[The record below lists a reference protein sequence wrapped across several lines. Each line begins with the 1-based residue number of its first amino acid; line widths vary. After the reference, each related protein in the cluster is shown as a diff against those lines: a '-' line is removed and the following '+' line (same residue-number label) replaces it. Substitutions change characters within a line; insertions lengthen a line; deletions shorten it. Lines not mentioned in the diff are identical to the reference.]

1 MHPFDELL
9 IISLDPNCFSDWDIK
24 DSWCTFVQEIGNS
37 GNLCY
42 LLATHP
48 KHSQQIALSLPIT
61 VTKCYP
67 RWLNWSPHF
76 SFLQK
81 CYRSTN
87 DPSAITFF
95 LQWHPLHPTLY
106 ADSGRDIWA
115 SSTHLLLKVWVL
127 LPICTTLKRCWSI
140 IWLHRQK
147 DLSWQTY
154 LSCQNKN
161 NKKWLDIW
169 TRLN

>member
-87 DPSAITFF
+87 DPSAITIFSNDT
-95 LQWHPLHPTLY
+95 HYAPLCMLTL
-106 ADSGRDIWA
+106 GEICG
-115 SSTHLLLKVWVL
+115 LLR
-127 LPICTTLKRCWSI
+127 PICFWFWFWRRYAQLKKMLKYYLTTQAKGPFLANLFELSK
-140 IWLHRQK
+140 QK
-147 DLSWQTY
+147 Q
-154 LSCQNKN
+154 
-161 NKKWLDIW
+161 
-169 TRLN
+169 